1 MDFSTNESGHIAMNA
16 APSNVPT
23 TMGYSA
29 MLENFGVIVDFC
41 AISSGDLGVA
51 SLQGKKVGD

>member
-1 MDFSTNESGHIAMNA
+1 MNA